1 MDVKT
6 FSWPE
11 LIAECRPDIKQGIES
26 MPAAVLIGIQV
37 IGFHPD
43 GISVLEMPIKPKTT
57 FDGRLVQGGVV
68 GVLADFA
75 GISAASC
82 TLPLGWIVSTTS
94 FEIHLLA
101 PAVGTRLVAIGRAI
115 KVGKTIAVSRA
126 DVYAENDGVFTLV
139 CVGNTTGRPF
149 QLNK

>member
-1 MDVKT
+1 MDVKK

-11 LIAECRPDIKQGIES
+11 ISADCRPDIKRGIEL
-26 MPAAVLIGIQV
+26 MPAAKLIGIQV

-43 GISVLEMPIKPKTT
+43 GLSLLEMPIELKTT
-57 FDGRLVQGGVV
+57 FDGRLVQGGIVA
-68 GVLADFA
+68 VLADFA

-82 TLPLGWIVSTTS
+82 TLPIGWIVSTTS

-101 PAVGTRLVAIGRAI
+101 PAVGTRLIAVGRAI
-115 KVGKTIAVSRA
+115 NVGKTIAVSRA
-126 DVYAENDGVFTLV
+126 EVYAENDGVFTLV
-139 CVGNTTGRPF
+139 CIANTTGRPF